1 MKYKDYRNLL
11 CTILKK
17 TKTNYYSQ
25 YFESNWNNIKNA
37 WKGSK
42 SIFTIKNISAEIS
55 RSQIKS
61 KI

>member
-42 SIFTIKNISAEIS
+42 SIFTIKNISA
-55 RSQIKS
+55 
-61 KI
+61 